1 MRTFDDMLEKQ
12 MKDEEF
18 KKNMR
23 LFNLSLMLY
32 VQL

>member
-23 LFNLSLMLY
+23 LFNLNLMLY